1 MWIYWPGFEIC
12 KIFQIITDLAKK
24 YQYQSQ
30 FALID
35 MFQKISGRLEK
46 REYQSIFLNQGDND
60 KIDIQNISLL
70 PVISKTFERVIYMK
84 TLYLMY
90 GLEEVRFSVKS

>member
-12 KIFQIITDLAKK
+12 KMFQIITDLAKK

-46 REYQSIFLNQGDND
+46 REYQSIFLKSGRQWQNWYSKYQPITCNFKNIWKSDLYEDSVPNVWIGRD
-60 KIDIQNISLL
+60 KI
-70 PVISKTFERVIYMK
+70 FC
-84 TLYLMY
+84 
-90 GLEEVRFSVKS
+90 

>member
-1 MWIYWPGFEIC
+1 M
-12 KIFQIITDLAKK
+12 FQIITDLAKK

-46 REYQSIFLNQGDND
+46 REYQSIFFKSGRQMKKLIF
-60 KIDIQNISLL
+60 KISA
-70 PVISKTFERVIYMK
+70 Y
-84 TLYLMY
+84 YL
-90 GLEEVRFSVKS
+90 

>member
-1 MWIYWPGFEIC
+1 
-12 KIFQIITDLAKK
+12 
-24 YQYQSQ
+24 
-30 FALID
+30 

>member
-1 MWIYWPGFEIC
+1 M
-12 KIFQIITDLAKK
+12 
-24 YQYQSQ
+24 
-30 FALID
+30 
-35 MFQKISGRLEK
+35 
-46 REYQSIFLNQGDND
+46 
-60 KIDIQNISLL
+60 SLL

>member
-1 MWIYWPGFEIC
+1 M
-12 KIFQIITDLAKK
+12 FQIITDLAKK

-46 REYQSIFLNQGDND
+46 REYQSIFLKSGRQS
-60 KIDIQNISLL
+60 QN
-70 PVISKTFERVIYMK
+70 
-84 TLYLMY
+84 
-90 GLEEVRFSVKS
+90 